1 MKTNTIIGK
10 RVAQMRQE
18 SKLTQAELAS
28 RCGMNEE
35 QIAQIEESLT
45 TPSLAPLLKVARAL
59 GARIGTFLDD
69 QEEMGAVVRKK
80 EDIKQGAYFSMH
92 NAEARQH
99 MIYHP
104 LASNKSDRHM
114 EPFMIDILPQEE
126 KLYTPSSHEGE
137 EFMMVMDGEINVKH
151 GNKKYELKQGDS
163 IYFDSIVP
171 HIISTSSPNGAR
183 MLAVMYSPL

>member
-18 SKLTQAELAS
+18 SKLTQTELAS
-28 RCGMNEE
+28 RCGMSEE
-35 QIAQIEESLT
+35 QIAQIEESVD
-45 TPSLAPLLKVARAL
+45 TPSLAPLLKIARAL

-69 QEEMGAVVRKK
+69 QEEMGAVIKK
-80 EDIKQGAYFSMH
+80 KDDIKEGAYFSMH

-99 MIYHP
+99 MVYHP
-104 LASNKSDRHM
+104 LANNKSDRHM
-114 EPFMIDILPQEE
+114 EPFMIDIQPQEE
-126 KLYTPSSHEGE
+126 KLYTASSHEGE
-137 EFMMVMDGEINVKH
+137 EFMMVIEGEVNVEH
-151 GNKKYELKQGDS
+151 GNKQFELKPGDS

-171 HIISTSSPNGAR
+171 HIIRTNSPEGAR